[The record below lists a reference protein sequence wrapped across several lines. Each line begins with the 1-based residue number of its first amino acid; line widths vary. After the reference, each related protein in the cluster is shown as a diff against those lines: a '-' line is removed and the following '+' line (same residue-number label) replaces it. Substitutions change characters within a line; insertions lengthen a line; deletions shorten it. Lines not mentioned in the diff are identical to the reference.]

1 MGCTPELVPPF
12 SGMTGYL
19 DYGQERAC
27 VGK

>member
-1 MGCTPELVPPF
+1 MGCTPELVPPP

-27 VGK
+27 EGK